1 MTRDDNPL
9 ETREW
14 LESLDAV
21 LAREGPE
28 RARWLLSELTRAA
41 RRRNS
46 IGNIPVIT
54 DYVNTIDVADELPYP
69 GDERMEQRIENIVR
83 WNAAVMVARAN
94 HRFPGLGG
102 HISTYASAATLY
114 EVAFHHFFRGPD
126 ASGGGD
132 QIWFQGHASPGIY
145 ARAFLEGRLNTDALD
160 HFRRETSGHGLSS
173 YPHPRL
179 MPEFWQFPTVSMGLG
194 PIAAIY
200 QARFNRY
207 LHARGLKDT
216 SASRVWAFVGDGETD
231 EPESLGALSI
241 AAREHLDNLVFVVN
255 CNLQRLDGPVRGNGK
270 IIQEL
275 ESVFRGSGWNVIK
288 VVWGSTWDGILR
300 RDPSGT
306 LISMLNAVVDGEWQK
321 YASEPGSYTRERFFA
336 RTRESLEAV
345 SHLRDE
351 DIHSLKRGG
360 HERIKIWNAY
370 RAAVEHKGQPTVIL
384 AHTVK
389 GWTLGEGFEA
399 KNVTHQMKE
408 LTREQLREFRDRLE
422 LPIGDADLDSAAF
435 FHPGPQ
441 SAEVRYLQERRAA
454 LGGAV
459 PQRSHKTSVTA
470 PVPPTEFFAEF
481 RKGVV
486 TEEGVSTTMACV
498 RLITRL
504 LKDKELGKY
513 IVPIVPDEARTFG
526 MDPLFRQCGIYAA
539 DGQLYEPIDRNMLL
553 YYREAKDG
561 QLLEEGITEAGA
573 MASFSAAGTARATH
587 GLPLIPFYIF
597 YSMFGFQRTGDQ
609 IWAFGDLR
617 GRGFLLGA
625 TAGRTTLN
633 GEGLQHEDGHSLLHA
648 ATVPNCQ
655 PYDPAF
661 AFEIA
666 VIVEDGLKRMVAGNE
681 DIFYYLSLQN
691 ENYIMPPA
699 PEGVDEGI
707 KKGLYRFSAAP
718 ASDRPRVQLFGSGT
732 IINAVLTARK
742 ILSERYGVDADVW
755 SATSYCLLR
764 REALECERHAR
775 LHPTEPAKTPWITQV
790 LSGVRGPFIAASDYM
805 KAVPDQVA
813 RWIPGRFVPL
823 GTDGFGMS
831 DTRAALRRHF
841 EIDAENIVL
850 AAVHALAEEGVLPRS
865 RAAEAIRELAIDP
878 NKVSPTEI

>member
-1 MTRDDNPL
+1 MLRGVIGRTLVVVAALLVTLAPL
-9 ETREW
+9 
-14 LESLDAV
+14 
-21 LAREGPE
+21 
-28 RARWLLSELTRAA
+28 AA
-41 RRRNS
+41 RAGAHAAAQPAAAAERPTILITGSNRG
-46 IGNIPVIT
+46 IG
-54 DYVNTIDVADELPYP
+54 L
-69 GDERMEQRIENIVR
+69 
-83 WNAAVMVARAN
+83 
-94 HRFPGLGG
+94 
-102 HISTYASAATLY
+102 
-114 EVAFHHFFRGPD
+114 
-126 ASGGGD
+126 
-132 QIWFQGHASPGIY
+132 
-145 ARAFLEGRLNTDALD
+145 AL
-160 HFRRETSGHGLSS
+160 
-173 YPHPRL
+173 
-179 MPEFWQFPTVSMGLG
+179 
-194 PIAAIY
+194 A
-200 QARFNRY
+200 
-207 LHARGLKDT
+207 KDF
-216 SASRVWAFVGDGETD
+216 A
-231 EPESLGALSI
+231 GA
-241 AAREHLDNLVFVVN
+241 
-255 CNLQRLDGPVRGNGK
+255 
-270 IIQEL
+270 
-275 ESVFRGSGWNVIK
+275 GWNVIK
-288 VVWGSTWDGILR
+288 VVWGSTWDSILA

-306 LISMLNAVVDGEWQK
+306 LVGMLNAVVDGEWQK

-336 RTRESLEAV
+336 RTPESLHAV
-345 SHLRDE
+345 AHLKDE
-351 DIHSLKRGG
+351 EIHSLRRGG
-360 HERIKIWNAY
+360 HDRGKIFNAY
-370 RAAVEHKGQPTVIL
+370 RSAVEHKGQPTVIL

-408 LTREQLREFRDRLE
+408 LSREQLRDFRNRLE
-422 LPIGDADLDSAAF
+422 LPIGDADLETAPY
-435 FHPGPQ
+435 FHPGPE
-441 SAEVRYLQERRAA
+441 SPEVRYLAERRAA
-454 LGGAV
+454 LGG
-459 PQRSHKTSVTA
+459 PIPRRKRHLSVSVKL
-470 PVPPTEFFAEF
+470 PEPDFFSEF
-481 RKGVV
+481 RKGIV

-498 RLITRL
+498 RLLTRL

-573 MASFSAAGTARATH
+573 MASFSAAGTARSTH
-587 GLPLIPFYIF
+587 GLPLIPFYNF

-633 GEGLQHEDGHSLLHA
+633 GECLQHEDGHSLLHA

-666 VIVEDGLKRMVAGNE
+666 VLIEDGLKRMLGGEE
-681 DIFYYLSLQN
+681 DIFYYLTLQN

-699 PEGVDEGI
+699 PAGVDEGI
-707 KKGLYRFSAAP
+707 KRGLYLFSAAE
-718 ASDRPRVQLFGSGT
+718 ASSRPRVQLFGSGT
-732 IINAVLTARK
+732 IINAVLAARK

-764 REALECERHAR
+764 REALECERTAR
-775 LHPTEPAKTPWITQV
+775 LHPTDKAPRPWIAQV
-790 LSGVRGPFIAASDYM
+790 LEGVQGPFIAASDYM

-841 EIDAENIVL
+841 EVDAENIVV
-850 AAVHALAEEGVLPRS
+850 AALHALAEDGVIKP
-865 RAAEAIRELAIDP
+865 AVVVEAIRELGIDP
-878 NKVSPTEI
+878 EKPSPAQL